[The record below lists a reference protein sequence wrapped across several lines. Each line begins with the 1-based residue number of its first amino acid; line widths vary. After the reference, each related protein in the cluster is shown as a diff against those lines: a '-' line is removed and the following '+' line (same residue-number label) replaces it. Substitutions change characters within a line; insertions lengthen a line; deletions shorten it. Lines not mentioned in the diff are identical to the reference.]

1 MANNGFL
8 IGDSCLSIKEKSI
21 QICKQSNPLFSWAIP
36 HYRYDSAISEKIMC
50 SAASGVATPSVWL
63 SYPAFECEIPGAPL
77 TETQQI
83 EAINALFPSAI
94 AILVIAWGFK
104 YIRVLVAEWLKERN
118 ASD

>member
-1 MANNGFL
+1 MANNGYL
-8 IGDSCLSIKEKSI
+8 VGGDCVPTANYVLSLCKSTYPGRLNYRGAHWVLENNTSI
-21 QICKQSNPLFSWAIP
+21 FQCRIENPVD
-36 HYRYDSAISEKIMC
+36 Y
-50 SAASGVATPSVWL
+50 PSLLV
-63 SYPAFECEIPGAPL
+63 SQANCEIPGPPL

-94 AILVIAWGFK
+94 AILAIAWGFK

>member
-8 IGDSCLSIKEKSI
+8 IGDSCLSPSD
-21 QICKQSNPLFSWAIP
+21 
-36 HYRYDSAISEKIMC
+36 YAISYCVGKPLGFNNTTTNGFICNSSEKWVR
-50 SAASGVATPSVWL
+50 ASPS
-63 SYPAFECEIPGAPL
+63 SYNCEIPGPPL
-77 TETQQI
+77 TETRQI

-94 AILVIAWGFK
+94 AILAIAWGFK

>member
-1 MANNGFL
+1 MANNGYLDNGVCVSTALVGLKSVCPANSSLFRVDYTSTNSQSTVLCYVYGQSGL
-8 IGDSCLSIKEKSI
+8 IST
-21 QICKQSNPLFSWAIP
+21 P
-36 HYRYDSAISEKIMC
+36 
-50 SAASGVATPSVWL
+50 ASF
-63 SYPAFECEIPGAPL
+63 PAYNCEISSGLPL

-94 AILVIAWGFK
+94 AILAIAWGFK

>member
-1 MANNGFL
+1 MANNGYL
-8 IGDSCLSIKEKSI
+8 VGDSCSSVKEKSI
-21 QICKQSNPLFSWAIP
+21 SICSTANAANDYAIP
-36 HYRYDSAISEKIMC
+36 HFRFGSVSSVNVQCYSSV
-50 SAASGVATPSVWL
+50 SGVRV
-63 SYPAFECEIPGAPL
+63 SYSIPAFDCEIPGPPL

-94 AILVIAWGFK
+94 AILAIAWGFK

>member
-1 MANNGFL
+1 MANNGYL
-8 IGDSCLSIKEKSI
+8 LNDSCVTDV
-21 QICKQSNPLFSWAIP
+21 Q
-36 HYRYDSAISEKIMC
+36 YAISLVNSDPVCKTY
-50 SAASGVATPSVWL
+50 SGLQTLYYYPLRQVACTSSNGGWRSL
-63 SYPAFECEIPGAPL
+63 SSSIGAPVCEIPGPPL

-94 AILVIAWGFK
+94 AILAIAWGFK

>member
-1 MANNGFL
+1 MANNGYL
-8 IGDSCLSIKEKSI
+8 VDSVCTGDVQAKFVLSC
-21 QICKQSNPLFSWAIP
+21 P
-36 HYRYDSAISEKIMC
+36 
-50 SAASGVATPSVWL
+50 SGTYIFYNGYVLPSSVGSGTCYSKNVSTGAL
-63 SYPAFECEIPGAPL
+63 TALKTVSVPAFDCEIPGPPL

-94 AILVIAWGFK
+94 AILAIAWGFK